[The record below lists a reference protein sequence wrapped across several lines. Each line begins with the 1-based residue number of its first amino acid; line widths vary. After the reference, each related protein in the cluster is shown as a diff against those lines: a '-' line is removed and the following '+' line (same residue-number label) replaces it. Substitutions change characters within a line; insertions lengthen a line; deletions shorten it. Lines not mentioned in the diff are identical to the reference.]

1 MTTVAIT
8 SEVFR
13 WARERAG
20 LSDERLAKSV
30 NTKPYKIR
38 AWEDGREFPNFNQAQ
53 KLASALSVPLG
64 YLFLSQPPEIAL
76 PITDF
81 RTLPSAGKTIPS
93 LDLQEVLDDA
103 LRKRDW
109 YEEWRKQ
116 EGFAALDFIG
126 KFSVRSDQDQIVMD
140 MRRELNISED
150 FASTIGSWDEHLRAF
165 VQKVESSGVLV
176 LQSGIVG
183 NNTKRKLNV
192 EEFRGFALANQYAP
206 LVFINARD
214 PISARIFTLAHE
226 LVHLWTGTSGISN
239 PDITP
244 GEKEGLQQIEQL
256 CNQTAAE
263 FLVSTQA
270 FLRQWYK
277 NKEIIDNIQS
287 LARIFRVSAQVI
299 LRKGYD
305 LGIIRTDEYFRAY
318 QEVLKAIKPF
328 KSSGGGNFYN
338 TLVSRNSRRFTLDLI
353 SAVQSGHLSYY
364 EAAHL
369 INTHPKQL
377 VNVIKL
383 LG

>member
-8 SEVFR
+8 GEVFR

-30 NTKPYKIR
+30 NTKPDKIR
-38 AWEDGREFPNFNQAQ
+38 AWENGHEFPNFHQAQ

-81 RTLPSAGKTIPS
+81 RTLPGTGETIPS
-93 LDLQEVLDDA
+93 LNLQEVLDDA

-109 YEEWRKQ
+109 YEDWRKQ
-116 EGFAALDFIG
+116 EGFAPLDFIG
-126 KFSVRSDQDQIVMD
+126 KFSVRSDPAHIAIDI
-140 MRRELNISED
+140 RRQLNISEG
-150 FASTIGSWDEHLRAF
+150 FAATFGSWDEHLRTF

-206 LVFINARD
+206 LVFINVRD
-214 PISARIFTLAHE
+214 TISARIFTLAHE

-244 GEKEGLQQIEQL
+244 GEKQGLQQIEQL

-263 FLVSTQA
+263 FLVSKQA
-270 FLRQWYK
+270 FLQQWVN
-277 NKEIIDNIQS
+277 NKEIIENIQY
-287 LARIFRVSAQVI
+287 LARVFRVSAQVI
-299 LRKGYD
+299 LRRGFD
-305 LGIIRTDEYFRAY
+305 LG
-318 QEVLKAIKPF
+318 
-328 KSSGGGNFYN
+328 N
-338 TLVSRNSRRFTLDLI
+338 
-353 SAVQSGHLSYY
+353 
-364 EAAHL
+364 
-369 INTHPKQL
+369 HP
-377 VNVIKL
+377 I
-383 LG
+383 